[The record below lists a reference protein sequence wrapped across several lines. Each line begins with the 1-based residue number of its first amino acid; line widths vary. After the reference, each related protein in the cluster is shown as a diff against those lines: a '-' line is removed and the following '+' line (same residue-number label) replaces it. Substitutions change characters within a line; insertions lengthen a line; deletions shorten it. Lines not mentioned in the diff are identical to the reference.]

1 MSLVRH
7 SENRPGQDPQIFS
20 SGSNTDFSNACD
32 CLGKIPSW
40 RARGKNL
47 NGSNQRT
54 VFRMANPNYK
64 SLNHLPHNTETDIN
78 QKPSNAV
85 SVFSR
90 QAHIV
95 VKLVSKEIHFD
106 ERLALRME
114 VTAGVAAKI
123 LD

>member
-32 CLGKIPSW
+32 CLGKIQSW

-54 VFRMANPNYK
+54 VFRLANPTNKALNY
-64 SLNHLPHNTETDIN
+64 LLHNPETVNN
-78 QKPSNAV
+78 QKPLTQCP
-85 SVFSR
+85 FFR
-90 QAHIV
+90 
-95 VKLVSKEIHFD
+95 SKPNFPS
-106 ERLALRME
+106 LRE
-114 VTAGVAAKI
+114 S
-123 LD
+123 